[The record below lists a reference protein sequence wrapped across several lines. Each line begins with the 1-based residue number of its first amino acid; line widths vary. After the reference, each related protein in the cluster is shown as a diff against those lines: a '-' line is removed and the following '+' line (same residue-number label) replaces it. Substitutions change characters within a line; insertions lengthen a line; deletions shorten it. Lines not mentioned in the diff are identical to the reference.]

1 MIISATIILWKLF
14 TKDQMVIF
22 TKNNNEWSAMTNRWF
37 HQLLTKGV
45 KKQIITNPKFL
56 DKWLY
61 KVYILSFQ
69 KQWEDLIT
77 LMLANTKKT

>member
-22 TKNNNEWSAMTNRWF
+22 TKNNNEWSAMTNHWF

>member
-14 TKDQMVIF
+14 TKDQMVTF
-22 TKNNNEWSAMTNRWF
+22 TKNNNEQGAMTNHWF

-45 KKQIITNPKFL
+45 KKQIITNPNFL
-56 DKWLY
+56 DKWFY

-77 LMLANTKKT
+77 LMLANIKET